1 MDSVKSPSSL
11 RIERGPSCLIVRLSP
26 SESGTAVV
34 EQLVD
39 ALDSHC
45 VNRLVIETSDFSDQ
59 LIEQLNSLRE
69 HIAARGGSVKLVHRP
84 EKTPP
89 APKGLKNRIKAQIPV
104 YGNLDAAILS
114 HRFETR

>member
-26 SESGTAVV
+26 SESGAAVV

-45 VNRLVIETSDFSDQ
+45 VNRLVVETSDFSDQ
-59 LIEQLNSLRE
+59 LINGDIKKPATIYIDTRARAKFGKLLR
-69 HIAARGGSVKLVHRP
+69 
-84 EKTPP
+84 
-89 APKGLKNRIKAQIPV
+89 LKRSFV
-104 YGNLDAAILS
+104 EILLLS
-114 HRFETR
+114 GKEPDMK